1 MAGRDATMCFERRKK
16 KKVGGGDLQ
25 LALHD
30 LFSHLAL
37 GSNYRLE
44 IYAFCRRLW
53 ATMTGILGGVQ
64 IGIKF
69 NRQQFEKSKGLV
81 NKSLRNSCRKLSQT
95 TVDSDSK

>member
-1 MAGRDATMCFERRKK
+1 MSKRAEIFEYGHILVRLDGVLDKGLDGTAMCFEKSGRWR
-16 KKVGGGDLQ
+16 

-44 IYAFCRRLW
+44 IYAFCCRLW

-69 NRQQFEKSKGLV
+69 NS
-81 NKSLRNSCRKLSQT
+81 SLKNQKA
-95 TVDSDSK
+95 